1 MSAVAA
7 PVRRPSTDTR
17 RRAAADERRRR
28 HLRVVPEARP
38 RHTLRFALLYVV
50 LAGATVFG
58 TVSLNALAAGDA
70 VAARQL
76 EQELVSAE
84 REYAALVAEVARL
97 EDPARI
103 RAAALDLGLV
113 PAGSVRFLVVD
124 RTLPAD
130 GVTPDLVAS
139 DDQATDP
146 LKPVLSVEK

>member
-1 MSAVAA
+1 MSAVPA
-7 PVRRPSTDTR
+7 PSRRSVARPAER
-17 RRAAADERRRR
+17 RRA
-28 HLRVVPEARP
+28 HLRVVAEPRP
-38 RHTLRFALLYVV
+38 RHTLRFALLYLG

-70 VAARQL
+70 VAAHRL
-76 EQELVSAE
+76 EQEVVTAE
-84 REYAALVAEVARL
+84 RDYAMLVAEVARL

-103 RAAALDLGLV
+103 RAAALDLGMV

-130 GVTPDLVAS
+130 GVMPDLVAS
-139 DDQATDP
+139 DDEATDP

>member
-1 MSAVAA
+1 MSAVPA
-7 PVRRPSTDTR
+7 PS
-17 RRAAADERRRR
+17 RRAVHRTDERRRPD
-28 HLRVVPEARP
+28 LRVVPEPRP
-38 RHTLRFALLYVV
+38 RHTLRFALLYLV

-70 VAARQL
+70 VAAHEL
-76 EQELVSAE
+76 EQRVVTAE
-84 REYAALVAEVARL
+84 RDYALLVADVARL

-103 RAAALDLGLV
+103 RSAALELGMV

-130 GVTPDLVAS
+130 GVTPDLVAGA
-139 DDQATDP
+139 DEATDP

>member
-1 MSAVAA
+1 MSAVPA
-7 PVRRPSTDTR
+7 PSRRPLPRSHAR
-17 RRAAADERRRR
+17 RP
-28 HLRVVPEARP
+28 HLRVVPEPRP
-38 RHTLRFALLYVV
+38 RHTLRFALLYLG

-70 VAARQL
+70 VAAHRL
-76 EQELVSAE
+76 EQEVVTAE
-84 REYAALVAEVARL
+84 RDYAMLVAEVARL

-103 RAAALDLGLV
+103 RAAALDLGMV

-130 GVTPDLVAS
+130 GVMPDLVAS
-139 DDQATDP
+139 DDEATDP

>member
-1 MSAVAA
+1 MSAVPA
-7 PVRRPSTDTR
+7 PSRAYRRPAVPAPR
-17 RRAAADERRRR
+17 RRP

-38 RHTLRFALLYVV
+38 RHTLRYALLYLV

-76 EQELVSAE
+76 EQRVVTAE
-84 REYAALVAEVARL
+84 RDYAMLVADVARL

-103 RAAALDLGLV
+103 RSAALELGMV

-139 DDQATDP
+139 DAEATDP